1 MNPKNV
7 CFYIFLS
14 IFFNEATFSQTREGF
29 YDAYNYDLRNTKKAI
44 PIKEGREDYVEYSIP
59 PSFAKPQLPTPKN
72 VLRVYEPSIGIP
84 GTTQQNTGQNLNQS
98 SQNANRQVP
107 VNPLTGE
114 VNTQYIQQKAQDDQI
129 KRKRKEDALDQFL
142 EEKPYYETPAR
153 RFQIIFLLT
162 FPPALA
168 ISGGIAGA
176 LGIYKTFAGWVFMFT
191 TASSVST
198 YNAYIDSIEFNKVL
212 ESKGIQPSSDET
224 IPHTH

>member
-1 MNPKNV
+1 MKSYNIGL
-7 CFYIFLS
+7 IFILS
-14 IFFNEATFSQTREGF
+14 IFYHVSIFSQTREGF

-44 PIKEGREDYVEYSIP
+44 PIKEGREDYVEYTIP
-59 PSFAKPQLPTPKN
+59 PSFSKPQLPTPKN

-84 GTTQQNTGQNLNQS
+84 GSTQQNTGQNLNQA
-98 SQNANRQVP
+98 SQNANRQP
-107 VNPLTGE
+107 PINPLTGE
-114 VNTQYIQQKAQDDQI
+114 INTQSLQQKMQEDQI

-198 YNAYIDSIEFNKVL
+198 YNAYIDNIEFNKVI
-212 ESKGIQPSSDET
+212 EAKGIQPSSDET